1 MRPLLTGVLVAA
13 AGLALAGGVSAARG
27 KGHPVKVQVIV
38 VKNLAFGPA
47 PTDLRVGQTVEWDNE
62 DIFQHSASAKDGSFN
77 VELPPHS
84 KGRIVLRRAGK
95 VAYYCRYHPG
105 MTGVLEVKP

>member
-1 MRPLLTGVLVAA
+1 MRRLFTGALVAA
-13 AGLALAGGVSAARG
+13 AGLGLAGGVSAAPG
-27 KGHPVKVQVIV
+27 KGHPAKVQVIV

-47 PTDLRVGQTVEWDNE
+47 PAGLRVGQTVEWDNE
-62 DIFQHSASAKDGSFN
+62 DIFQHSATAKDGSFD

-84 KGRIVLRRAGK
+84 KVRIVLRRAGK

-105 MTGVLEVKP
+105 MTGALEVKP